1 MTSSQSAAPQMTDLD
16 ATRASTWTDQLLRR
30 PASLFCL
37 AALALLAGTAIFAP
51 LVAPYHPEAV
61 DTLRRLQGP
70 SIDHWLG
77 TDSLGRD
84 VLSRVIYGA
93 RVSLGA
99 AVVSVTLAAVAGT
112 SIGLLIGYLGGWWD
126 SVAMRVVDAL
136 QSIPALVFAFAIIAL
151 VGKGIVPTT
160 LAVAVIFAIA
170 YIRIARGVMLRERQR
185 RYVDAA
191 TAAGLPTP
199 RIIFGEILPNM
210 IGPLVVETAILLGS
224 AQLIIAMLSFLG
236 LGVDADAADWGSM
249 LNDARIYQG
258 VHPFLSIPSGL
269 AITFSVLLFN
279 VLGDDLRDILT
290 GTQRPAAGRR
300 APQGA
305 VALSAPTAADASCG
319 VAKDEG
325 SQTGGILDVSGLT
338 IEFPV
343 GNNGARVLDGVSF
356 SLRAGETF
364 GLVGESGSGKSQTA
378 LAILGLTPKPGMV
391 TAGSVHFEGR
401 NLATAGEHDLR
412 RVRGKE
418 IAMIFQD
425 PMAAFSPVHTIGD
438 QVIVPLQAHAKLSRA
453 AARDRAADLLDR
465 VGVPNARRRLDDY
478 PHQFSGGMA
487 QRAMIAMALTCE
499 PKVLLADEPTTAL
512 DVTIQAQVLDL
523 LHELQ
528 QEMEMAILLIT
539 HDLGVVAAT
548 CDRVGVMYSG
558 QIVETGNVSDVF
570 DTPLHPY
577 TRALIEATP
586 HSSSAFGGRLPTI
599 DGRVPPPWNLPQGC
613 RFHPRCRFAIE
624 ACTVAPVPLKDGSR
638 CLRAGELL
646 MAEV

>member
-1 MTSSQSAAPQMTDLD
+1 MTSSQSAAPQMTDRD
-16 ATRASTWTDQLLRR
+16 AARTSTWSDQLLRR

-37 AALALLAGTAIFAP
+37 VMLALLTGTAIFAP
-51 LVAPYHPEAV
+51 VVAPYHPEAV

-70 SIDHWLG
+70 SLDHWLG

-99 AVVSVTLAAVAGT
+99 AVVSVALAAVAGT
-112 SIGLLIGYLGGWWD
+112 SIGLLTGYLGGWWD

-191 TAAGLPTP
+191 TVAGLPTP

-290 GTQRPAAGRR
+290 GTRRPVSSKRARPA
-300 APQGA
+300 
-305 VALSAPTAADASCG
+305 TAAQPVSVATDVPSAAEKNDTAGTAS
-319 VAKDEG
+319 
-325 SQTGGILDVSGLT
+325 ILDVSGLT
-338 IEFPV
+338 IEFPI
-343 GNNGARVLDGVSF
+343 GNDGARVLDGVSF

-378 LAILGLTPKPGMV
+378 LAILGLTPKPGVV
-391 TAGSVHFEGR
+391 TGGSVHFGGR
-401 NLATAGEHDLR
+401 DLAAAGEHELQ
-412 RVRGKE
+412 RVRGAE

-438 QVIVPLQAHAKLSRA
+438 QIIVPLQAHKKLSRA
-453 AARDRAADLLDR
+453 AARDRAVELLDR
-465 VGVPNARRRLDDY
+465 VGVPNARLRLDDY

-523 LHELQ
+523 MHELQ
-528 QEMEMAILLIT
+528 QEMDMAILLIT

-558 QIVETGNVSDVF
+558 QIVETGNVADVF
-570 DTPLHPY
+570 DAPRHPY
-577 TRALIEATP
+577 TRALMEATP
-586 HSSSAFGGRLPTI
+586 HSSSAAGGRLPTI

-624 ACTVAPVPLKDGSR
+624 ACTISPVPLVAGSR
-638 CLRAGELL
+638 CLRAGELA
-646 MAEV
+646 MVEA